1 MTCRMY
7 DVSHS
12 VIEMFYIKKRSP
24 IIIMT
29 IYHVKEEKLIF
40 VNHRL
45 HRNNRKITSVFKW
58 KAITCR
64 SNTFLCKQGLHVLPY

>member
-24 IIIMT
+24 I
-29 IYHVKEEKLIF
+29 
-40 VNHRL
+40 
-45 HRNNRKITSVFKW
+45 RNNDNLSCKGREIDFCKSQITQKITEK
-58 KAITCR
+58 
-64 SNTFLCKQGLHVLPY
+64 